1 MPSIGNPKYTVLIK
15 DDKTTYDITP
25 VMVSLDLSEQED
37 QMAQKA
43 VITIMNTLI
52 GKTWSTSV
60 LQAGQRV
67 YIYADDGENR
77 DEVFNGVLWKKNY
90 ASSNSTR
97 EFKLTC
103 YDFLIYFQESEV
115 YYYYPAGKKT
125 EDVLKHIT
133 EAWGVKF
140 KYDYESIEHEK
151 LLLKGTLSNIFMADM
166 LDKVRNKTGKKYV
179 IRMEKDTLHVVE
191 VGINKKVYQ
200 ILSGKNAVETK
211 MQQSME
217 GMATRIVIFG
227 KQGEGARAPVEAT
240 VEGNIKRYGTIQK
253 VYGRNESASLED
265 AKKEA
270 ETLVN
275 MGKWPFMDYE
285 VTNCPDIPWLR
296 KGDVVYINAGGIYQ
310 SHLMIK
316 SISRSISNKGATMHL
331 TLDNG
336 VPREYQTSAL
346 TGSIASE
353 SKGNTSGGAG
363 ESNTGTVNDGS
374 MSDRQAA
381 VVNTAWSRG
390 SAGYNLCATWVN
402 YVFQQALGFGVYNNA
417 NDMVSA
423 WCHYT
428 DYSQLKPGMII
439 GCMRSPFGWA
449 GATYGHIAIYVGNGQ
464 IRSDECGAIATY
476 TIDGFNRT
484 YGPPGGGSVI
494 RFGWANGV
502 PLA

>member
-15 DDKTTYDITP
+15 NDKTTYDITP

-67 YIYADDGENR
+67 YIYADDGEIR

-133 EAWGVKF
+133 ESWGVKF
-140 KYDYESIEHEK
+140 KYDYESVEHEK
-151 LLLKGTLSNIFMADM
+151 LLLKGTLSNVFMADM
-166 LDKVRNKTGKKYV
+166 LNKVRNKTGKKYV

-211 MQQSME
+211 TQQSME
-217 GMATRIVIFG
+217 GMTTRIVIFG

-240 VEGNIKRYGTIQK
+240 VEGNVEKYGTIQK
-253 VYGRNESASLED
+253 VHGRNESASLED

-346 TGSIASE
+346 TSSIASE
-353 SKGNTSGGAG
+353 SKENTSGGAG
-363 ESNTGTVNDGS
+363 GTINDGPVS
-374 MSDRQAA
+374 ASQQAVINA
-381 VVNTAWSRG
+381 AYSTP
-390 SAGYNLCATWVN
+390 SAGYNLCATWVTW
-402 YVFQQALGFGVYNNA
+402 VFNKVGIHIGGNG
-417 NDMVSA
+417 NDMTRA
-423 WCHYT
+423 YCHSSNRA
-428 DYSQLKPGMII
+428 DLKPGMII
-439 GCMRSPFGWA
+439 GCIHSPFGSA
-449 GATYGHIAIYVGNGQ
+449 GAMYGHIAVYVGNNTVLSCELGTVA
-464 IRSDECGAIATY
+464 RY
-476 TIDGFNRT
+476 TVDNFIST
-484 YGPPGGGSVI
+484 YGGNVTW
-494 RFGWANGV
+494 GWADGI
-502 PLA
+502 PLS